1 MLQKEQ
7 SFDTKEIVRE
17 MVQVPF
23 RLRTYN
29 ILRKFLIGFILISIA
44 NLLFSSLFYTPKA
57 YSIHLENQELIAKY
71 KILEGRI
78 AAAGSKLE
86 EIKHRDK
93 YIYRSLFGVDTT
105 SLFDAAHIL
114 YPQSKYGALQGDSY
128 SSLMTST
135 WLNMDQFAR
144 MLYAQSTSLD
154 ELQMLA
160 NNKKGL
166 EAAIPAIWPIDR
178 TRFQDRSIGAFGM
191 RKHPIYN
198 RYIMHKGVDFGGTKG
213 DPIYATGD
221 AVVEFTEYGQRS
233 KGYGQQI
240 LLNHEFGYKTRY
252 AHLSKRL
259 VQKGD
264 TVRRGDIIGEMGNTG
279 GSVSSHLHYEVIYK
293 GNVVNPVNYFNRNM
307 TNDEYREIIEQL
319 QDTKFDKFDE

>member
-7 SFDTKEIVRE
+7 SFGTKEIVRE
-17 MVQVPF
+17 MAQVPF

-29 ILRKFLIGFILISIA
+29 ILRKFLIGFILVSIA

-57 YSIHLENQELIAKY
+57 YRIYLENQELIAKY
-71 KILEGRI
+71 KILEGRV
-78 AAAGSKLE
+78 AVAGSKLE

-105 SLFDAAHIL
+105 TYLEIADVH
-114 YPQSKYGALQGDSY
+114 YPNSKYSALQGDSY
-128 SSLMTST
+128 SPLMTAS

-154 ELQMLA
+154 ELQILA

-178 TRFQDRSIGAFGM
+178 TRFQGHIGAFGM

-198 RYIMHKGVDFGGTKG
+198 RYIMHKGVDFGGKTG

-221 AVVEFTEYGQRS
+221 AIVEHTEYGQRS
-233 KGYGQQI
+233 RGYGQQI
-240 LLNHEFGYKTRY
+240 ILNHEFGYKTRY

-259 VQKGD
+259 VEKGD
-264 TVRRGDIIGEMGNTG
+264 TVRRGDVIGEMGNTG
-279 GSVSSHLHYEVIYK
+279 GSVGSHLHYEVIYK

-307 TNDEYREIIEQL
+307 TNDEYREIMEQL
-319 QDTKFDKFDE
+319 QDTKFDTFDEQ